1 MKLVVA
7 LLAATCRVDAFNVPA
22 APATP
27 MGTVTRSAPAAMF
40 FGAGAAKPAKTAKKG
55 KPAAKKTVKKPVG
68 ALLPL
73 SRSSACRKPV
83 HPPLASSRH
92 WHSTAPHRGQP
103 HPTPSGDESP
113 LKQLFSLEAVGGA
126 QSGTTFSFGGFK

>member
-1 MKLVVA
+1 MRLIVA
-7 LLAATCRVDAFNVPA
+7 LLAATTCRVDAFNVPT

-55 KPAAKKTVKKPVG
+55 KPAAKKTMKKSVG
-68 ALLPL
+68 A
-73 SRSSACRKPV
+73 
-83 HPPLASSRH
+83 
-92 WHSTAPHRGQP
+92 
-103 HPTPSGDESP
+103 ESP